1 MSMYGGPG
9 YSNNMG
15 MERPSIGGQAPP
27 NVPMSQP
34 QAVFRYGEQAVWS
47 TQGFAGGQVIA
58 NSQFR
63 LFTTALNATGQG
75 FTALPLSLAETNLKV
90 NGQLP
95 QSFAF
100 DCYGVALQPLHFSGT
115 SADGVTMNQAANT
128 AAAVGDVINVINNS
142 VLSWDF
148 TQSGFQIAPGMLIG
162 AGGGSFGAISTTQDA
177 TDRGHMNNGA
187 GTFWLYNQYPIALPG
202 LVQFAIVLQFGLR
215 APPIG
220 TNALALR
227 VCLLGY
233 YKALVEIG

>member
-1 MSMYGGPG
+1 MYNGPG
-9 YSNNMG
+9 YSNNAG
-15 MERPSIGGQAPP
+15 RQVPSHVGQAPP
-27 NVPMSQP
+27 QVPMSQP

-47 TQGFAGGQVIA
+47 TQGFAAGATLA
-58 NSQFR
+58 NQQFR

-75 FTALPLSLAETNLKV
+75 FTTLALSLAETNLKV

-100 DCYGVALQPLHFSGT
+100 DCYGVALQPMHFT
-115 SADGVTMNQAANT
+115 STSQDGVTMAQPAVT
-128 AAAVGDVINVINNS
+128 AAQIGDIINVVNNG

-148 TQSGFQIAPGMLIG
+148 TQSGFAIAPAMLIG
-162 AGGGSFGAISTTQDA
+162 AGGGAFGAISTTQNA

-202 LVQFAIVLQFGLR
+202 LVQFAIVLQFGSR
-215 APPIG
+215 APVIG
-220 TNALALR
+220 ASSALALR